1 MGKDATEEKEEK
13 SDCKLGIAEII
24 GEKSTYI

>member
-1 MGKDATEEKEEK
+1 MGKDATKEKEKE